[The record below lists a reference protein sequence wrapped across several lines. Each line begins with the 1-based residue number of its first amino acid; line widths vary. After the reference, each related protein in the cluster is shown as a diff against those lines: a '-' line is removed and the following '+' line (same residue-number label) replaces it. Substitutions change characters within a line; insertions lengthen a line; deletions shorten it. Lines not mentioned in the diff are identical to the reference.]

1 MKLTLTLTPEDLRL
15 AVHEFLERKGIV
27 TQSIDDITLDVD
39 DRGALAGATVQV
51 ERFDLPTAPPRPAQS
66 QASRAPKLDVPT
78 ELEPT
83 EDEMGALLAESEGL
97 LKGLSSEK
105 AALEPII
112 HSRGRE

>member
-1 MKLTLTLTPEDLRL
+1 L

-39 DRGALAGATVQV
+39 EQGALAGATVHV
-51 ERFDLPTAPPRPAQS
+51 ERFDLPTAPPRPK
-66 QASRAPKLDVPT
+66 ASRGPKLDVPT
-78 ELEPT
+78 ELVPAEPEPT

-97 LKGLSSEK
+97 LKGLSGEK